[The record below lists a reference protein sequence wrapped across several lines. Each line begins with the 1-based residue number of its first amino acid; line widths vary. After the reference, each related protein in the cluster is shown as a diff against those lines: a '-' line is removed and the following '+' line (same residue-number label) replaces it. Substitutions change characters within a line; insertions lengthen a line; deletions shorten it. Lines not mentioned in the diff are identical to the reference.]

1 MTIDTICPDCGTLY
15 TLRRELLGKRTKCT
29 RCGGHFI
36 ITEAAAAAAPQPT
49 VRAQTAAQH
58 PQEAFAG
65 IPTHLPPPTPT
76 APTISTASTPHVER
90 PAEFFGFEAVA
101 SQPRFP
107 AMRMVARAYEI
118 MAIVVLAVAALLLLV
133 FLVVVVSDPS
143 NWFAAMI
150 SSGMTF
156 AAAFAIALMLLFA
169 AQAIRLGLQIEQNTR
184 ESAQACRQLAEH
196 FSAIQHEP

>member
-36 ITEAAAAAAPQPT
+36 ITEAPPAAAPAAKPAPT
-49 VRAQTAAQH
+49 PTLH
-58 PQEAFAG
+58 SQEAFTG
-65 IPTHLPPPTPT
+65 IPTHLPPPTHS
-76 APTISTASTPHVER
+76 APPIATPSATRTER
-90 PAEFFGFEAVA
+90 PGEFFGFESNA
-101 SQPRFP
+101 SEPRFP

-118 MAIVVLAVAALLLLV
+118 MAIIVLVFAALLLLLFFIAV
-133 FLVVVVSDPS
+133 IRTPS
-143 NWFAAMI
+143 EWFAAMF
-150 SSGMTF
+150 SSGFMF
-156 AAAFAIALMLLFA
+156 AAAFVTALMFLFA